1 MAQIFNV
8 TFDARDPRRLG
19 GFWSAVTGYPVVEER
34 DDLTRLSAPGHDVP
48 DLLFMRVDDP
58 TPGKN
63 RLHLDL
69 AAEDVAA
76 EIVRLVDLG
85 ASLVDDGSATAPTWR
100 SANGV
105 RWVVLRDPEGNL
117 LCLGDVPG

>member
-19 GFWSAVTGYPVVEER
+19 RFWSAVTGYPVVEER
-34 DDLTRLSAPGHDVP
+34 DDLARLSAHGHGVP

-69 AAEDVAA
+69 AAEDVVA
-76 EIVRLVDLG
+76 EVVRLVDLG
-85 ASLVDDGSATAPTWR
+85 ASLVDEGSATAPTWR
-100 SANGV
+100 SANGI

>member
-19 GFWSAVTGYPVVEER
+19 RFWSAVTGYPIAEER
-34 DDLTRLSAPGHDVP
+34 DDLVRLRVPGRGVP
-48 DLLFMRVDDP
+48 DLLFMQVDDP

-69 AAEDVAA
+69 ASEDVPA
-76 EIVRLVDLG
+76 EIVRLVELG
-85 ASLVDDGSATAPTWR
+85 ASLVDAGSPSAPAWR
-100 SANGV
+100 SANGI
-105 RWVVLRDPEGNL
+105 RWVVLRDPEGNV
-117 LCLGDVPG
+117 LCIGDVPG

>member
-1 MAQIFNV
+1 MILHHV
-8 TFDARDPRRLG
+8 TIDCADPYRLAS
-19 GFWSAVTGYPVVEER
+19 FWSAVTGYPVVEER
-34 DDLTRLSAPGHDVP
+34 DDLARLGAHGQGVP

-69 AAEDVAA
+69 AAEDVVA
-76 EIVRLVDLG
+76 EVVRLVELG
-85 ASLVDDGSATAPTWR
+85 ASPVDDGSATAPTWR
-100 SANGV
+100 SANGI

-117 LCLGDVPG
+117 LCLGDLPG